1 MSIFTSWIT
10 SPGGRKPIELELPV
24 DPAAPS
30 ASAHDSDEVKFV
42 DSGMEIP
49 ESYGVDIVRALV
61 QDPFH
66 LMVYWEIRPESYSA
80 IEGLFPRG
88 EVSTFRP
95 FMRLTD
101 LDAGDEAYVAIPLS
115 GKYWFSVNPS
125 SSFRID
131 VGALSSSSGFV
142 PVVRSNVVR
151 TPAGTVSTAVDED
164 PKFRVDTPRFVKLLA
179 VTGFATDRV
188 LTDVAR
194 AEAALAA
201 GLPMPEFVTQPS
213 PSLIDAFSQ
222 LPVAVRTAAVRI
234 AEGESLAANEIEE
247 LPASLRFMLER
258 LLASGEFD
266 SELLTAAFMHLLPQL
281 LRNVLDGGIL
291 DDPAHPFH
299 LPPRFATLGSSE
311 HVQRPH
317 VDWSWMP
324 SMAES
329 LSRRQPVI
337 APDVLDPVPAA

>member
-10 SPGGRKPIELELPV
+10 SPGGRKPIELELPEA
-24 DPAAPS
+24 PATPGAT
-30 ASAHDSDEVKFV
+30 ALETDDGVFV
-42 DSGMEIP
+42 DAGMDIP
-49 ESYGVDIVRALV
+49 ESYGIDIVRALV

-80 IEGLFPRG
+80 IEGLFPRDAA
-88 EVSTFRP
+88 SSFRP

-115 GKYWFSVNPS
+115 GKYWFAVNPS

-131 VGALSSSSGFV
+131 VGALSQTFGFV
-142 PVVRSNVVR
+142 PVVRSNVVH
-151 TPAGTVSTAVDED
+151 TPAGTVSTEVDDD
-164 PKFRVDTPRFVKLLA
+164 PKFRVDTPRFVKLLS

-188 LTDVAR
+188 LTDVAK

-201 GLPMPEFVTQPS
+201 GLPMPEFVSQPS
-213 PSLIDAFSQ
+213 PSLIDAFSR
-222 LPVAVRTAAVRI
+222 LPEAVRTAAAHV
-234 AEGESLAANEIEE
+234 AEGEALTRSEIDL
-247 LPASLRFMLER
+247 LPASLRLMLER

-281 LRNVLDGGIL
+281 LRNSLDGGIL

-299 LPPRFATLGSSE
+299 LPPRFVTLGSSE
-311 HVQRPH
+311 QLQRPR

-329 LSRRQPVI
+329 LSRRPPVI
-337 APDVLDPVPAA
+337 APDALDSVPTA